1 MEIYI
6 GGIVIAIIGFGV
18 ICYRYLQYG
27 KHLNYKNYHIVR
39 ISHDKY
45 AIRRGFIF
53 KEYFI
58 PQDRWILPRWVSRN
72 SKEFYCTLKTLEECE
87 TNMLE
92 LKNLY
97 DEVVVK

>member
-45 AIRRGFIF
+45 AIRRDLF
-53 KEYFI
+53 
-58 PQDRWILPRWVSRN
+58 
-72 SKEFYCTLKTLEECE
+72 
-87 TNMLE
+87 
-92 LKNLY
+92 LKNILSRKIDGY
-97 DEVVVK
+97 YQDGYLGIVKSFIVH